1 MYIANAL
8 PCACATY
15 PEVGLCMSYAH
26 GRPVQCTSQSL
37 QLLQAAAVRDLCTCG
52 RRRCAWAICLLQEH
66 ACAIVFGT
74 GASVHPVTG
83 EIEAEYT
90 LKLARE
96 RRAD

>member
-1 MYIANAL
+1 M
-8 PCACATY
+8 
-15 PEVGLCMSYAH
+15 
-26 GRPVQCTSQSL
+26 
-37 QLLQAAAVRDLCTCG
+37 RDLCTCG